1 MRFDLITI
9 FPHILDSYFN
19 ESILGRARKKKLI
32 NIKIHNLRA
41 VTLDRHHTVDDRPF
55 GGGVGMLF
63 KIEPLYQT
71 LKKIKRLK
79 KSKIILLDP
88 SGTPLTQKK
97 VVALSKLNQI
107 ILIAGRYEGL
117 DARLQ
122 KFIDEKISLGPYV
135 LAGGELPAA
144 VIVESVARLLPGVLG
159 KDESSHVESHSTENY
174 LEYPQYTRPAVFTY
188 KEKGQTKKLI
198 VPKVLLSGNHKKI
211 GEWQQKNYKFKIQ
224 I

>member
-1 MRFDLITI
+1 MCFDLITI

-19 ESILGRARKKKLI
+19 ESILGRARKKKLV

-41 VTLDRHHTVDDRPF
+41 ATLDRHHTVDDRPF

-97 VVALSKLNQI
+97 VAAFSKLNKI

-117 DARLQ
+117 DARLD

-144 VIVESVARLLPGVLG
+144 VIIESVARLLPGVLG
-159 KDESSHVESHSTENY
+159 KDESSHIESHSTENY
-174 LEYPQYTRPAVFTY
+174 LEYPQYTRPAVFSY
-188 KEKGQTKKLI
+188 KEKGQTKKMI
-198 VPKVLLSGNHKKI
+198 VPKVLLSGDHRAI
-211 GEWQQKNYKFKIQ
+211 GEWQQKNSQLKNH
-224 I
+224 